1 MSGIFDYT
9 RMAATATRLIE
20 RFNQGLIVLTKLG
33 STTPPVNPWDPP
45 VGTDPVAHTL
55 KATAKGVSKEFI
67 DGTTIV
73 ATDIEIIAAVFDA
86 EPDPADVLTID
97 GKPVMVLR
105 VIRLPAAGVV
115 VAWKFVVRA

>member
-1 MSGIFDYT
+1 MAKFGYA
-9 RMAATATRLIE
+9 RMRGTATRLLDY
-20 RFNQGLIVLTKLG
+20 FNQGVIVLTKPG
-33 STTPPVNPWDPP
+33 TTTPGENPWDPP
-45 VGTDPVAHTL
+45 VVTEPVAHTL

-86 EPDPADVLTID
+86 EPEPADVLTID